1 MAQKNYPNRDYNFDA
16 DNFNDIFKRLEKL
29 RAAHYAGNDA
39 GSTARAQL
47 ADSFKT
53 NVVSDNTRGEGEN
66 ASDTSSPHNLLKNY
80 LLKLQ
85 TSAFLSDKVS
95 KDDIY
100 NLEIP
105 LADDLINANE
115 YDNVIDMIS
124 KMEGEPSAY
133 TNHHA
138 GYSPT
143 YTCNAH
149 DNSANFDRRTPN
161 NETCNNP
168 NSYGNADWRNHCLG
182 FVSFSET
189 LFPNGTHYC
198 KGYNK
203 IYTEDKGWT
212 TCPAGS
218 TIAYMNTLS

>member
-1 MAQKNYPNRDYNFDA
+1 MAQKNYPNRDYDFDA
-16 DNFNDIFKRLEKL
+16 NNFNDIFKRLEKL

-47 ADSFKT
+47 GTPFKT
-53 NVVSDNTRGEGEN
+53 EIVSAQTVGEGEN
-66 ASDTSSPHNLLKNY
+66 ASNTESPHNLLKNY

-85 TSAFLSDKVS
+85 TSAFLSDKIS

-143 YTCNAH
+143 YTCNAY
-149 DNSANFDRRTPN
+149 DNSANYNDEHYQN
-161 NETCNNP
+161 NQSILNTECVGTGKWY
-168 NSYGNADWRNHCLG
+168 SV
-182 FVSFSET
+182 F
-189 LFPNGTHYC
+189 LFPNGKHSCTWRVDY
-198 KGYNK
+198 
-203 IYTEDKGWT
+203 
-212 TCPAGS
+212 S
-218 TIAYMNTLS
+218 

>member
-1 MAQKNYPNRDYNFDA
+1 MAQKNYPNRDYNFNA

-149 DNSANFDRRTPN
+149 DNSANYNDERYQN
-161 NETCNNP
+161 NQNI
-168 NSYGNADWRNHCLG
+168 RNTECVGTGKWYSDL
-182 FVSFSET
+182 
-189 LFPNGTHYC
+189 LFPNGKHSCTWGVDY
-198 KGYNK
+198 
-203 IYTEDKGWT
+203 
-212 TCPAGS
+212 S
-218 TIAYMNTLS
+218 

>member
-66 ASDTSSPHNLLKNY
+66 VSDTNSPHNLLKNY

-124 KMEGEPSAY
+124 KMEEEPSAY

-143 YTCNAH
+143 YRCNAH
-149 DNSANFDRRTPN
+149 DNSANYNDERYQN
-161 NETCNNP
+161 NQNI
-168 NSYGNADWRNHCLG
+168 RNTECVG
-182 FVSFSET
+182 TGKWYSDF
-189 LFPNGTHYC
+189 LFPNGKHSCTWGVDY
-198 KGYNK
+198 
-203 IYTEDKGWT
+203 
-212 TCPAGS
+212 S
-218 TIAYMNTLS
+218 

>member
-1 MAQKNYPNRDYNFDA
+1 MAQKNYPNRDYDFDA
-16 DNFNDIFKRLEKL
+16 NNFNDIFKRLEKL

-47 ADSFKT
+47 GTPFKT
-53 NVVSDNTRGEGEN
+53 EIVSAQTVGEGES
-66 ASDTSSPHNLLKNY
+66 ASNTESPHNLLKNY

-85 TSAFLSDKVS
+85 TSAFLSDKIS

-138 GYSPT
+138 GYSPA

-149 DNSANFDRRTPN
+149 DNSANYNDERYQN
-161 NETCNNP
+161 NQTI
-168 NSYGNADWRNHCLG
+168 RNTECVG
-182 FVSFSET
+182 TGKWYSDF
-189 LFPNGTHYC
+189 LFPNGKHSCTWGVDY
-198 KGYNK
+198 
-203 IYTEDKGWT
+203 
-212 TCPAGS
+212 S
-218 TIAYMNTLS
+218 

>member
-53 NVVSDNTRGEGEN
+53 NIVSDNTRGEGEN

-115 YDNVIDMIS
+115 YDNVIDIIS
-124 KMEGEPSAY
+124 KMEGEPSTY

-138 GYSPT
+138 GYSPV
-143 YTCNAH
+143 YKCNAH
-149 DNSANFDRRTPN
+149 DNSANYNDERYQN
-161 NETCNNP
+161 NQNI
-168 NSYGNADWRNHCLG
+168 RNTECVG
-182 FVSFSET
+182 TGKWYSDF
-189 LFPNGTHYC
+189 LFPNGKHSCTWGVDY
-198 KGYNK
+198 
-203 IYTEDKGWT
+203 
-212 TCPAGS
+212 S
-218 TIAYMNTLS
+218 